1 LARTSAVA
9 LVAAELEQGR
19 ALLGRSSM
27 AERVA
32 GILRAHITEGL
43 LLPGTRLPEEAIS
56 ATLGVSRNTVREAFQ
71 LLSHE
76 RLLCRHLNRGVFVRE
91 FSAGDLVD
99 LYRVRRLLECGA
111 LRQAGEPPA
120 QELRDLRA
128 AVESG
133 EAAAH
138 EQRWHD
144 VGTAGLRFHQAIAA
158 LAGSARVDEIM
169 QQILAELR
177 LVFAVTK
184 DRHIFYE
191 PYLAPKREILRLL
204 EAGDLDAA
212 ERVLDRYLTD
222 AEQQLLQAY
231 ARREGTAQ

>member
-1 LARTSAVA
+1 LARISAVA

-32 GILRAHITEGL
+32 GILRARITEGL

-91 FSAGDLVD
+91 FSADDLVD

-120 QELRDLRA
+120 QVLRDLRA

-158 LAGSARVDEIM
+158 LARSARVDEMM

-177 LVFAVTK
+177 LVSAVTK
-184 DRHIFYE
+184 DRRIFYE

-204 EAGDLDAA
+204 EAGDLEAA

-231 ARREGTAQ
+231 ARHAGAEQ